1 MSYRYCS
8 SRRAEF
14 FHILQIH
21 YYCKP
26 KPRILTTEPPKKAAP
41 ASARATENP
50 HRTAGKRCLTE
61 EIPSFFLSKL

>member
-1 MSYRYCS
+1 MKYFTDSPYERMMM
-8 SRRAEF
+8 E
-14 FHILQIH
+14 I
-21 YYCKP
+21 
-26 KPRILTTEPPKKAAP
+26 PRPQKEPPKKAAP